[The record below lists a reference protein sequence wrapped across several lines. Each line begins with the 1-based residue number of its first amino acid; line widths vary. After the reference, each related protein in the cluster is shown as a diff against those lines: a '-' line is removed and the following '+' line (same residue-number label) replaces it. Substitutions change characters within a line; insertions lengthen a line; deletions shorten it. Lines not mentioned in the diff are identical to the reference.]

1 MTITEEK
8 TMTDRAAYID
18 GLRQLADSLE
28 QHDELPLPYEGSASV
43 MTFHFLGGDDPRAAM
58 AAAARALPVA
68 WRKDAMEGEG
78 VSYFELKASL
88 AGLSLKL
95 TAYRDAVCTRVVTG
109 TEDRE
114 VEEVVTPALTRKV
127 TKPVE
132 VVTWD
137 CGSLLAPVGTVPGG
151 YATTSPG
158 SA

>member
-1 MTITEEK
+1 
-8 TMTDRAAYID
+8 MTDRAAYID
-18 GLRQLADSLE
+18 GLRRLAGALE
-28 QHDELPLPYEGSASV
+28 QHDELPLPYEGSGSV

-68 WRKDAMEGEG
+68 WRKDAMEGDG
-78 VSYFELKASL
+78 VSYFELKGRL

-114 VEEVVTPALTRKV
+114 VTEVVTPALTRKV

-132 VVTWD
+132 VVEWR
-137 CGSLLAPVGTVPGG
+137 CESLLAPVPGG

-158 SA
+158 STA